1 MHASKR
7 PPQIHI
13 GSTADGRVEIKCDG
27 VVNISVD
34 EFLQWINYLS
44 HVGLDIMKGKGA
56 SGNRLVTKS
65 GLVV

>member
-1 MHASKR
+1 MHSSRR

-13 GSTADGRVEIKCDG
+13 NSTADGRVEISQDG
-27 VVNISVD
+27 VVNISVE

-44 HVGLDIMKGKGA
+44 HVGLDIMKSKGA

-65 GLVV
+65 GLIA